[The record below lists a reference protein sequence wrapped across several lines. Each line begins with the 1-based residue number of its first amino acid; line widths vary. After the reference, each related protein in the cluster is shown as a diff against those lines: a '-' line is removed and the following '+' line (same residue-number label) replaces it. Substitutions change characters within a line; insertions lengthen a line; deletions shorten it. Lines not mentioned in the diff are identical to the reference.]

1 MTWRSQLVDASFRGV
16 PFFVDKATLSVGRRT
31 VVHEFPGRATPLV
44 EDLGRAPR
52 RWQLEMVVIGDQ
64 YLARRDA
71 LRLALERPGP
81 GDLVLPTMGTVR
93 AVVEGVSSISESVSE
108 GGVCRV
114 SATFVEATSKLRVA
128 SLEMPALDV
137 SDSYAALSV
146 QASLAVTADFEAAQG
161 EAARMSVAVDGA
173 GTQAA
178 IAELVESARA
188 QATIAQEIQA
198 CAELLRTAQRQVG
211 LAGDRARE
219 MAERAVALAAA
230 PGDLVEEVFAT
241 AGDMVDALLAA
252 GDAAGALWRDLD
264 PGWRLRDLLRAAS
277 ASLAQARTSVV
288 PESLTPAQLHEAR
301 VAASLTRAT
310 GAALAAAAARASTT
324 IDFRSARSASRV
336 SEALCELIDIALAD
350 PPATPAAEALRV
362 SLGAMRSAVAR
373 HLQSVVDELPR
384 VGTHTPLTTLPDIA
398 IAQQLYGDAT
408 RHEEIRRLNDLSNPL
423 FCPGGMPLEVLSGD

>member
-350 PPATPAAEALRV
+350 PPATPAAETLRASLRV
-362 SLGAMRSAVAR
+362 MRSAAAR
-373 HLQSVVDELPR
+373 YLQSAVDELPR
-384 VGTHTPLTTLPDIA
+384 VGTHTPLTALPDLA